1 VQAQAQAQPLA
12 WQHATALVV
21 ASMVGTGVFTTTGLV
36 LGSVG
41 SPPVVLAI
49 WIASGILAVAG
60 ATVYAELGA
69 MMPRAGGEYV
79 YLSRAIHPLAGFLT
93 GWVSVLVGF
102 AAPIAASAL
111 AFAGYLKTL
120 VPGMPVKP
128 VAIALIAAV
137 TALHARNVRRGGTVQ
152 AAMTALTVALILIL
166 IGGALISGRIVWS
179 RLWDAGG
186 GATAAAPVT
195 ASAVAVALVY
205 VGYSYCGWNAAA
217 YVAGELRDPGR
228 TLPRALLGGAGL
240 VTVLYVALNVVF
252 MTSVPK
258 EVMAGR
264 VEVADVAARALFG
277 PRGGTALSALV
288 TLALA
293 GSVSALVM
301 TGARV
306 LQAMAADGFFF
317 HAVSR
322 TTAGGAPV
330 VAVLFLGALAV
341 VAAATASFEPLLV
354 YAGFTLTLGSAAT
367 IVAAFV
373 LRWRAPDMPRPYRA
387 MAWPASG
394 VAYLALALFVCSF
407 AVRSRPIESLTG
419 LATLLAGAV
428 AAMFWRRAPVTDA
441 PSREQ
446 R

>member
-1 VQAQAQAQPLA
+1 
-12 WQHATALVV
+12 LVV

-36 LGSVG
+36 LGSIG
-41 SPPVVLAI
+41 SPLVVLAV
-49 WIASGILAVAG
+49 WIASGILALAG

-79 YLSRAIHPLAGFLT
+79 YLSRAIHPLAGFLI

-111 AFAGYLKTL
+111 AFATYLKTL
-120 VPGMPVKP
+120 VPGTPVKP
-128 VAIALIAAV
+128 AAVALIATV
-137 TALHARNVRRGGTVQ
+137 TALHARNVRRGGAVQ
-152 AAMTALTVALILIL
+152 AALTALTVALILIL
-166 IGGALISGRIVWS
+166 IGGAVISGRVVWS
-179 RLWDAGG
+179 RLWGAG
-186 GATAAAPVT
+186 GATPTAPVS
-195 ASAVAVALVY
+195 AGAVAVALVY

-217 YVAGELRDPGR
+217 YVAGELREPGR
-228 TLPRALLGGAGL
+228 TLPRALLGGTAL
-240 VTVLYVALNVVF
+240 VTVLYVGLNVVF
-252 MTSVPK
+252 MASVPK
-258 EVMAGR
+258 EIMAGR
-264 VEVADVAARALFG
+264 VEVADIAARTLFG
-277 PRGGTALSALV
+277 PGGGGALSALV
-288 TLALA
+288 TLVLA

-322 TTAGGAPV
+322 TTAGGAPF

-341 VAAATASFEPLLV
+341 MAAATASFEPLLV

-373 LRWRAPDMPRPYRA
+373 LRRRAPDMPRPYRA

-394 VAYLALALFVCSF
+394 VAYLGLALFISSF
-407 AVRSRPIESLTG
+407 AVRERPVESLTG
-419 LATLLAGAV
+419 LATLLAGGV
-428 AAMFWRRAPVTDA
+428 AALFWRRAPVTDA
-441 PSREQ
+441 PSHGQ